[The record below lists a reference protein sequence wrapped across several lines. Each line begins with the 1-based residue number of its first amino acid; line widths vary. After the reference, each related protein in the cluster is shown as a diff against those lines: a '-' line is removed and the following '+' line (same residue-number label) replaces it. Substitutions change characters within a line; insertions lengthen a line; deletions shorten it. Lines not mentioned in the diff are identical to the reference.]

1 MDHDTPPPDEV
12 RGPVWT
18 PPPRLHNPAGEGAA
32 TGPTPAPAP
41 WAGWGAETPPA
52 GTTPSGGST
61 GGPEEAQQAL
71 APGPSG
77 VWTWP
82 SPAAWTPAHQLPP
95 GNLAAPGGPRGRSG
109 GAGSGSG
116 QGDAPAPGYPPAP
129 PYGSPY
135 GPPHPSPYRNPS
147 GYPPPYGDPY
157 GGGYGGGYG
166 GYGGPGYPYGQPPW
180 GQPGGPPP
188 RRGKHA
194 WTAALTAVALFVAA
208 VLGISLATRQSTSG
222 GAPST
227 NNNPFSNVFGKGGQV
242 AGGGTASAQAL
253 ALAAKVDP
261 GVVDVN
267 TVLGYQQGTAA
278 GTGMVLTADGEVL
291 TNNHVVSGA
300 TSIRVTVVT
309 TGQTYNAKVLG
320 TDPSDDVALIKMAN
334 ASGLKT
340 IALGDS
346 NKVSPGDSVV
356 AIGNALGQGGTP
368 SVVEGQV
375 QQLNQSITASD
386 DTGGNPEQLS
396 GLMQTSA
403 ALQPGDSGGP
413 LVNSA
418 GKVIGMDTAA
428 SQNFRFNAS
437 GGVSFAIPINTALS
451 IAHQIESGKSS
462 GSVHVGQAG
471 FLGVEVSGTSGGA
484 LVQQVLP
491 GTPAASAGLQAGD
504 TVTSVDGKA
513 IDSASGLTSALLSH
527 HPGDSVNVGWVAGSG
542 QSHSAHITLGTGP
555 VN

>member
-1 MDHDTPPPDEV
+1 MDHDTPPANQA

-18 PPPRLHNPAGEGAA
+18 PPPRPLNPAGEGA
-32 TGPTPAPAP
+32 TTEHTPAPDP
-41 WAGWGAETPPA
+41 WAGWGAQPPPS
-52 GTTPSGGST
+52 GPSPTGGPSGGPDDT
-61 GGPEEAQQAL
+61 PRAP
-71 APGPSG
+71 APGSSG
-77 VWTWP
+77 AWTWP
-82 SPAAWTPAHQLPP
+82 TPAAWAPPQQQPP
-95 GNLAAPGGPRGRSG
+95 GNPAGPTAPSG
-109 GAGSGSG
+109 GAGGGGG
-116 QGDAPAPGYPPAP
+116 QGDATAPGYPSAP
-129 PYGSPY
+129 YGAPYGSPY
-135 GPPHPSPYRNPS
+135 HSPYRNPS
-147 GYPPPYGDPY
+147 GYPSPYGDY
-157 GGGYGGGYG
+157 GRGYGGGYG

-194 WTAALTAVALFVAA
+194 WTAALTAVALFLAA
-208 VLGISLATRQSTSG
+208 VLGISLATRQATTG
-222 GAPST
+222 GTPSA
-227 NNNPFSNVFGKGGQV
+227 NNDPFGNVFGNGGQF
-242 AGGGTASAQAL
+242 AGSGTASAQAL

-261 GVVDVN
+261 GVVDIN

-278 GTGMVLTADGEVL
+278 GTGMILTADGEVL

-346 NKVSPGDSVV
+346 NKVSTGDSVV

-375 QQLNQSITASD
+375 EQLNQSITASD
-386 DTGGNPEQLS
+386 DSGGNPEQLS
-396 GLMQTSA
+396 GLIQTSA

-428 SQNFRFNAS
+428 SQNFRFNSA
-437 GGVSFAIPINTALS
+437 GGVSFAIPINTAVS

-462 GSVHVGQAG
+462 GSVHIGQAG

-504 TVTSVDGKA
+504 MVTSVDGQP
-513 IDSASGLTSALLSH
+513 IDSANGLTSALLSH
-527 HPGDSVNVGWVAGSG
+527 HPGDSVNVGWVDGSG
-542 QSHSAHITLGTGP
+542 ESHSARITLGTGP